1 MLSESTEH
9 VLNEGQILILV
20 RITPTGEDESGGN
33 SPGEDGTSASD
44 LQPRDSPGAGL
55 LGREGRNGASSG
67 PSQPQDCLPMFF
79 FKAKHLCCQ
88 ERVCLS
94 LGDNGCQDWENSKH
108 VKNSSASR
116 LRGCNFLLK
125 CRLCS
130 RQRAGVCLCS
140 LQPAAEAAEGSK
152 MFARGRQRVSA
163 RAHDRQGE
171 NFLHSNSDE
180 LELCLNIFILF
191 YFIFVIKPHQG

>member
-1 MLSESTEH
+1 MMSESTEH
-9 VLNEGQILILV
+9 VLNEQCLLILV
-20 RITPTGEDESGGN
+20 KTIPSGEDESRVRIPRARMAPPALDVRPRQ
-33 SPGEDGTSASD
+33 PGAQLPGRGKEWQV
-44 LQPRDSPGAGL
+44 LQPLPAV
-55 LGREGRNGASSG
+55 
-67 PSQPQDCLPMFF
+67 DCLPMFF

-94 LGDNGCQDWENSKH
+94 LGDSGCQDWENSKH

-130 RQRAGVCLCS
+130 GQRAGVCLCS

-152 MFARGRQRVSA
+152 MLARGRQRVPA
-163 RAHDRQGE
+163 RPDRLGE
-171 NFLHSNSDE
+171 NLPHSNSDE
-180 LELCLNIFILF
+180 TGGVFKHFCVC
-191 YFIFVIKPHQG
+191 VIRPHQARPQIG